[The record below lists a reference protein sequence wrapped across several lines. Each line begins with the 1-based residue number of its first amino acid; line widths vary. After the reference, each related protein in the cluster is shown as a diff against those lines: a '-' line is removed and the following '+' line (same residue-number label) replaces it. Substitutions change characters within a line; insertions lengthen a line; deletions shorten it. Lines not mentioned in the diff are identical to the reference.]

1 MPKFL
6 FPDLSKQQ
14 SRIQKPFMGV
24 LAIKNRQPIGLILA
38 SSEST
43 QTIYRI
49 HSFLIHPSFRQQQIG
64 TTLVQELEK
73 NTQQRGG
80 KQIEGIYRSHWKSV
94 PFIQQILKRQEWSEP
109 KAQLI
114 FANGKVADA
123 LAYFDKSGEL
133 SNTFSFLPFT
143 QLKKS
148 DLEFI
153 QQKQTNTSWFAPELH
168 PLIEQSTIHTEC
180 SFLLKREAEIIGWIV
195 SHRLQADLNEITA
208 FFIDKKYTSYK
219 LAYRMIHAVLTK
231 QLALNIPKFLTTSK
245 MDGNPVAKL
254 IERGGKVTD
263 IFCTVGFYSNKVLKR
278 FYLAKGKEAAIRI
291 IPE

>member
-1 MPKFL
+1 MPQFL

-14 SRIQKPFMGV
+14 SRIQKAFMGV
-24 LAIKNRQPIGLILA
+24 LAIKDRQPIGLILA

-49 HSFLIHPSFRQQQIG
+49 HSFLVHPSFRQQQIG
-64 TTLVQELEK
+64 ITLVQELEK
-73 NTQQRGG
+73 NIQQRGG
-80 KQIEGIYRSHWKSV
+80 KKIEGIYRSHWKSV
-94 PFIQQILKRQEWSEP
+94 SFIQQIIKRQAWSEP
-109 KAQLI
+109 KAQFI

-133 SNTFSFLPFT
+133 SDTFSFLSFT

-153 QQKQTNTSWFAPELH
+153 QQKQTNTQWFALELH
-168 PLIEQSTIHTEC
+168 PLIEKSTIHPAC
-180 SFLLKREAEIIGWIV
+180 SFLLKREKEIIGWIV

-208 FFIDKKYTSYK
+208 FFIDKKYSSYR
-219 LAYRMIHAVLTK
+219 LAYRMIHTVLAK
-231 QLALNIPKFLTTSK
+231 QLALGIPKFLATSK

-254 IERGGKVTD
+254 IERGGKKTD
-263 IFCTVGFYSNKVLKR
+263 VFCTVGFYSCRALNNLVKNDV
-278 FYLAKGKEAAIRI
+278 
-291 IPE
+291 

>member
-1 MPKFL
+1 MPQFL

-14 SRIQKPFMGV
+14 ARIEKPFMGV

-49 HSFLIHPSFRQQQIG
+49 HSFLVHPSFRQQQIG
-64 TTLVQELEK
+64 STLVQQLEK
-73 NTQQRGG
+73 NIQQRGG
-80 KQIEGIYRSHWKSV
+80 KKIEGIYRSHWKSV
-94 PFIQQILKRQEWSEP
+94 PFIQQLLKLQAWSEP
-109 KAQLI
+109 KVQLI

-133 SNTFSFLPFT
+133 SNTFSFLSFT

-148 DLEFI
+148 DLDFI
-153 QQKQTNTSWFAPELH
+153 QKKQTNSQWFAPELH
-168 PLIEQSTIHTEC
+168 PLIAPSTIHPAC
-180 SFLLKREAEIIGWIV
+180 SFLVKREAVIIGWIV
-195 SHRLQADLNEITA
+195 AHRLQADLNEITA
-208 FFIDKKYTSYK
+208 FFMDKKYSSYR
-219 LAYRMIHAVLTK
+219 LAYRLIHTVLAK
-231 QLALNIPKFLTTSK
+231 QLALDIPKFLVTAK

-263 IFCTVGFYSNKVLKR
+263 VFCTKGFYSCKVLDG
-278 FYLAKGKEAAIRI
+278 FAAAKQL
-291 IPE
+291 